1 MGGVLKRVFLG
12 KVVSTRIPGR
22 SFLRSWI
29 KSGRFESKDG
39 KDDPKVLKWLQLNR
53 VCDSSHSCFFDF
65 KKKRFL
71 LSDVQVLYDKRN
83 SQTSHQG
90 TTFGRRLSFCGFNS
104 CVSLANFLAP

>member
-53 VCDSSHSCFFDF
+53 VCDSSHSCFF
-65 KKKRFL
+65 
-71 LSDVQVLYDKRN
+71 
-83 SQTSHQG
+83 
-90 TTFGRRLSFCGFNS
+90 
-104 CVSLANFLAP
+104 

>member
-1 MGGVLKRVFLG
+1 MASFISTCGCGQVMAARYGVCMGGVLKRVFLG

-53 VCDSSHSCFFDF
+53 VCDSSHSCFF
-65 KKKRFL
+65 
-71 LSDVQVLYDKRN
+71 
-83 SQTSHQG
+83 
-90 TTFGRRLSFCGFNS
+90 
-104 CVSLANFLAP
+104 